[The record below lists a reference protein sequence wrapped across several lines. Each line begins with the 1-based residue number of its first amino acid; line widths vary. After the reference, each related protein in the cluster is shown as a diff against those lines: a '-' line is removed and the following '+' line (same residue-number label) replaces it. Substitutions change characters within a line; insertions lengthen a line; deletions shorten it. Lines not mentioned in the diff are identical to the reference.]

1 MMRKPLPTERTM
13 LQGVALARWGAWA
26 WLTVTTLAQRSSLA
40 HPIFAGVLIAFM
52 LAWAIAANV
61 LFHRKPA
68 ILLHPFVAVGQLALG
83 WMLLW
88 MDGVVFIKNHTT
100 GGGQNLA
107 GTWPLI
113 ATLAASTALGPVGGA
128 IGGALVGTGRLAGA
142 IANGETSLSGAR
154 VISLAATCLFYAI
167 SGAVWGWVTRRL
179 RVVETEVMSVRAREQ
194 VARTLHDGVLQTLAL
209 VERRAA
215 ESDPALAA
223 AARTS
228 DRELRTWLYGG
239 DSTERKG
246 FDASIRSAADRAAAL
261 FDQRVTVN
269 VLNDREPPRE
279 VTEAVA
285 GAVGEAVTN
294 AMKHAEATTVV
305 VFAEATDDGRVFAS
319 VRDDGKGFDTATARA
334 ARRGIVRSIDERV
347 ALVDGRAEVHSAPGQ
362 GTEVRIWVPA

>member
-1 MMRKPLPTERTM
+1 MRKPLPTERTM

-26 WLTVTTLAQRSSLA
+26 WLTVTTLAQRSKLA
-40 HPIFAGVLIAFM
+40 HPVLAGLLIALM

-68 ILLHPFVAVGQLALG
+68 VLLHPLVAAGQLTLG

-88 MDGVVFIKNHTT
+88 MDGVVFTSGHTT

-113 ATLAASTALGPVGGA
+113 ATLAASTALGP
-128 IGGALVGTGRLAGA
+128 IGGSLGGVVVGTGRVAGT
-142 IANGETSLSGAR
+142 IANGDTNFSGGR
-154 VISLAATCLFYAI
+154 VLSLAATCLFYAI

-179 RVVETEVMSVRAREQ
+179 RVVETEVMAVRARED

-239 DSTERKG
+239 ASKERHG
-246 FDASIRSAADRAAAL
+246 FDASIRGAADRAAAV
-261 FDQRVTVN
+261 FDQRVVVN
-269 VLNDREPPRE
+269 VLQDREPRGE

-285 GAVGEAVTN
+285 GAVGEAVNN
-294 AMKHAEATTVV
+294 AMKHAIATTIV
-305 VFAEATDDGRVFAS
+305 VFAEATDDGAVFAS
-319 VRDDGKGFDTATARA
+319 VRDDGKGFDATLART
-334 ARRGIVRSIDERV
+334 ARRGLVRSIDERV
-347 ALVDGRAEVHSAPGQ
+347 ALVDGRVEVRSAPGQ